1 MFLSCLAKEKVFC
14 FDISIGMFPAV
25 NFSKMIEMPSAVAHM
40 YPVACRRDLIKQLFS
55 KYLKPGER
63 EEETLIYLF

>member
-1 MFLSCLAKEKVFC
+1 
-14 FDISIGMFPAV
+14 MFPAV

-63 EEETLIYLF
+63 EEESLIYLF